1 MIDNDAIK
9 SLENKRI
16 ALINDSLPYL
26 NVYVDVLDKLGSTS
40 YVKGYYIRHF
50 AIDNVRLLEIINKYP
65 VYVTLIATCNDVVL
79 IKVNLKIDVD
89 HKDVR
94 VNSIIND
101 DTNFVADDAI
111 SKLSVIDN
119 AYNGYLYT
127 QAYAE
132 ETEILVDTKTLID
145 KLSGAYTIN
154 HSNYNYLY
162 NAVFGK

>member
-89 HKDVR
+89 HK

-101 DTNFVADDAI
+101 DTNFVADDTI
-111 SKLSVIDN
+111 SKLSVIAN
-119 AYNGYLYT
+119 AYNDYLCT
-127 QAYAE
+127 QEYNE
-132 ETEILVDTKTLID
+132 EKELIADTKTLID